1 MDDQRLAIGF
11 PILKEGVEMN
21 CPIDG
26 TNLEKHTIQSVDVEE
41 CPQCRGL
48 WFEQGELRK
57 AKDTAEPDL
66 NWLDFELWS
75 DQESFSVEW
84 SDGECPK
91 CGEKMATISYG
102 DTGVPI
108 EYCKEGHGI
117 WLDKGEFQSIVE
129 ALDLESE
136 TMDSNEYAK
145 ASIDEAKDLIVGDEG
160 FLSEWKD
167 FHTVSRLLQYRV
179 LVENP
184 KLAELLTALQTST
197 PFK

>member
-1 MDDQRLAIGF
+1 
-11 PILKEGVEMN
+11 MN
-21 CPIDG
+21 CPIDR
-26 TNLEKHTIQSVDVEE
+26 TNLEKHTIYSVDVEE

-75 DQESFSVEW
+75 DHNSFSVEW
-84 SDGECPK
+84 SERECPK
-91 CGEKMATISYG
+91 CGNKMTTISYG

-117 WLDKGEFQSIVE
+117 WLDKGEFQSIIE

-167 FHTVSRLLQYRV
+167 FHTVTRLLQYRV

-184 KLAELLTALQTST
+184 KLAELLIDVQTST